1 MADLRIPLTDT
12 IIKELEPPGEGQYV
26 VRDAT
31 QKGFYVLI
39 GKRKRTFMVH
49 GDLNVPGRPV
59 KSIKVSVG
67 DINDL
72 TTTKARTIARG
83 YLSEMAQGR
92 HPKPK
97 ELPVVLE
104 GSADSAAER
113 PGAPCARKKRPE
125 VYSSG
130 RKSAGQGGN
139 VSAIRRA

>member
-1 MADLRIPLTDT
+1 MVDLRIPLTDT
-12 IIKELEPPGEGQYV
+12 IIKELEPPAEGQYV

-31 QKGFYVLI
+31 QKGFYILV

-49 GDLNVPGRPV
+49 GDLNVPGQPA

-83 YLSEMAQGR
+83 YLSEMVQGR

-97 ELPVVLE
+97 VIPVVVE
-104 GSADSAAER
+104 GSAERAAE
-113 PGAPCARKKRPE
+113 GVAPDQRVTLRTA
-125 VYSSG
+125 
-130 RKSAGQGGN
+130 
-139 VSAIRRA
+139 